1 MVDFLDLHDLGLGE
15 ALDWS
20 WSWVLDYT
28 VLALELDAT
37 SHC

>member
-1 MVDFLDLHDLGLGE
+1 MVDFLTCMNLGLGE
-15 ALDWS
+15 ALGWH

-28 VLALELDAT
+28 GLALELDAT